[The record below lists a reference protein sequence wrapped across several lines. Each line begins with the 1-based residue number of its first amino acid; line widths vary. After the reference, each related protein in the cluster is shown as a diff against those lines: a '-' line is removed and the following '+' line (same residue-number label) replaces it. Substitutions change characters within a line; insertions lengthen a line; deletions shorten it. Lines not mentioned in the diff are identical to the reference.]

1 MRKEQG
7 TADGR
12 AQMLVGSSGNVF
24 EDLGI
29 PHPEE
34 ALAKARLAESIA
46 DTIQRRGLL
55 QTEAGKMFGID
66 QPKVSR
72 IVNGRLDGFSQ
83 DRLMRYLRILGDD
96 VEITIRRPRRYG
108 KRGDLTVTVE
118 VVE

>member
-55 QTEAGKMFGID
+55 QTEAGKMLGID

-72 IVNGRLDGFSQ
+72 IVSGRLDGFSQ

-108 KRGDLTVTVE
+108 NRGDLTVTVE